1 MDKEILIYQNGF
13 KYNIYT
19 VYSVWLMSQ
28 ADFLSKYACI
38 DMFQENKDYR
48 HEINNCIMICGQ
60 GHQNLSYL
68 IISSKIK
75 EYITKYLCLY
85 YDTNVVEYVI
95 HCTAYIAFDFGSFI
109 IVDTPFLYI
118 C

>member
-28 ADFLSKYACI
+28 ADFLIKYACI

-48 HEINNCIMICGQ
+48 HE
-60 GHQNLSYL
+60 
-68 IISSKIK
+68 
-75 EYITKYLCLY
+75 
-85 YDTNVVEYVI
+85 
-95 HCTAYIAFDFGSFI
+95 
-109 IVDTPFLYI
+109 
-118 C
+118 

>member
-48 HEINNCIMICGQ
+48 HE
-60 GHQNLSYL
+60 
-68 IISSKIK
+68 
-75 EYITKYLCLY
+75 
-85 YDTNVVEYVI
+85 
-95 HCTAYIAFDFGSFI
+95 
-109 IVDTPFLYI
+109 
-118 C
+118 